1 MSLPEIFVQTTAQ
14 PTTTTA
20 TTTTA
25 PTTTTTTTTTATTTT
40 ATTIEMPTP
49 EIDSGP
55 YNNGPSSEF
64 DLSGKKRFT
73 GNHVYSCGF
82 IKCVFQPLVSYVA
95 RSYKEITSA
104 ILGINFI
111 FIILIRKFEKALL
124 INRCNK
130 SDTVDIHKGDLRDYE
145 K

>member
-1 MSLPEIFVQTTAQ
+1 MSLPEIFVQTTLQ

-25 PTTTTTTTTTATTTT
+25 PTTTTTTTTATTT
-40 ATTIEMPTP
+40 EMPTP

-73 GNHVYSCGF
+73 GNHVYSRRF
-82 IKCVFQPLVSYVA
+82 IKYGFQLLVSNVA

-104 ILGINFI
+104 ILGINVI
-111 FIILIRKFEKALL
+111 FIILIRTFEKALL
-124 INRCNK
+124 INRCDK
-130 SDTVDIHKGDLRDYE
+130 SDTVDIHKGDLRDCE